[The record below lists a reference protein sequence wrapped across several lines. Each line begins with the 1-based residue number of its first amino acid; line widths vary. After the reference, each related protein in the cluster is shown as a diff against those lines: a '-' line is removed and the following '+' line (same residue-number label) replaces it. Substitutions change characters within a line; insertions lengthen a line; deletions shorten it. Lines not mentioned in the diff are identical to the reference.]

1 MMRII
6 EAIKQG
12 YQRSI
17 VQAGRA
23 RIRRELLSLSDRSL
37 VDAGFSR
44 ELLEAGVSAWPWR
57 VNQDIGPINYPA
69 LAGFHQPVSVAPQ
82 KSQYRQA
89 VAELRAYSDLELA
102 DLGLAR
108 GQIEYAVK
116 HGRPG
121 IDNVD
126 GDYKRAA

>member
-1 MMRII
+1 MMHII
-6 EAIKQG
+6 QSIKTA

-23 RIRRELLSLSDRSL
+23 RVRRELLSLSDRALADS
-37 VDAGFSR
+37 GFSR

-57 VNQDIGPINYPA
+57 IAEDLEPINFAA
-69 LAGFHQPVSVAPQ
+69 LAQTQQPAYAVP
-82 KSQYRQA
+82 KKNQYRQA
-89 VAELRAYSDLELA
+89 VAELKAYSDLELA

-108 GQIEYAVK
+108 SQIEYAVR

-121 IDNVD
+121 LDNID
-126 GDYKRAA
+126 GDFQRAA